1 MLVECV
7 TELLKDGEWHYVDD
21 IAGELDQPEEEVLEI
36 LQFCAEF
43 NIIIFSESGSKV
55 RIYERFARL

>member
-7 TELLKDGEWHYVDD
+7 TELLKDGEWHYIQD
-21 IAGELDQPEEEVLEI
+21 IARELDQPEEEVLEI

-43 NIIIFSESGSKV
+43 NIIIFNKSNSKV
-55 RIYERFARL
+55 RIYERFTRL